1 MATEH
6 LELGDTSVD
15 VVLKDIKN
23 VHLSVHPPTGR
34 VRIAAPER
42 MDMEAIR
49 LFAISK
55 LGWIKTQQ
63 RKLNEQERE
72 TQREFLERESHYVWG
87 RRYLLWVTEADQ
99 PPDVVLRHNRMELT
113 VRPGADG
120 SKRNQIVEEWYRQQV
135 KERATGLI
143 ARWAPKI
150 GVELNGFYVRRMKT
164 RWGSC
169 NSQAR
174 TIRLN
179 TDLAKKPPEC
189 LEYIVVH
196 ELIHIL
202 EPTHNERFQAHMK
215 SFMPDWDHRRQVLN
229 RLPVRHEEW
238 RY

>member
-1 MATEH
+1 MTSQ
-6 LELGDTSVD
+6 LELGDIAVD

-42 MDMEAIR
+42 MNMDAIR

-55 LGWIKTQQ
+55 LGWIKAQQ
-63 RKLNEQERE
+63 RKLQEQERE
-72 TQREFLERESHYVWG
+72 TPREFLERESHYVWG
-87 RRYLLWVTEADQ
+87 KRYLLTVDEANE
-99 PPDVVLRHNRMELT
+99 PPSVELQHNRIVLKVRLGT
-113 VRPGADG
+113 VEA
-120 SKRNQIVEEWYRQQV
+120 KRGQILENWYREQV
-135 KERATGLI
+135 KTAAADLI
-143 ARWAPKI
+143 AKWEPKI
-150 GVELNGFYVRRMKT
+150 GLAVSRFYVRRMKT

-169 NSQAR
+169 NSPAR

-196 ELIHIL
+196 EMLHIL
-202 EPTHNERFQAHMK
+202 EPTHNERFQSLMQR
-215 SFMPDWDHRRQVLN
+215 FMPDWKLRRQVLN
-229 RLPVRHEEW
+229 RLPVRHEAW